1 MRLRLS
7 HKGLMLVSG
16 VLLFE
21 LLLVAIFAG
30 LLGRSD
36 QELDRRY
43 VAVSVIGHVDSLRK
57 LLTEAEVSFNQTKP
71 HDDFDKTL
79 SAIRYEL
86 SALRHF
92 LRDDPESME
101 NLRFVDQVVGAETDR
116 LNKARLGFLAGKKE
130 NFDYRQFENS
140 MHSISYQLDQLTI
153 PYRRP
158 LEFVTDQATIQRRLT
173 ESNVIF
179 VVLINAIVAVA
190 TTLFFMQGI
199 VNRLSVVA
207 DNSVRFGRGDEL
219 HPPLDGTDEIAN
231 LDKIIHE
238 TIKERKFVE
247 TLLRESEARTRS
259 LIENMPVGVVT
270 LDQDGVIESINPETE
285 KIFGYLFDEIVGDHL
300 SALFSGLPPSDQKQF
315 TDDMFKRNL
324 GKTLKFESRRKSGE
338 PFPVEMTLT
347 EYQSVDGPRF
357 LAIMQDITEREKAE
371 QFKQELLAM
380 VSHDLRSP
388 LTSVQGVMTLL
399 ARGMYGQLTDTG
411 EKRVRVAEQSLARL
425 IHLVDDILDLERM
438 EAGKLQF
445 NVERTPLSS
454 IIDRSIES
462 VYDFAQAS
470 QIRIEATP
478 TELDVDADEDR
489 LTQVIVNLLS
499 NAIKFSPKNSVIKVE
514 AEAGRDH
521 VEVRVND
528 QGPGIPADQQ
538 EGIFQRFHQVDS
550 TASNHKGTGLGL
562 AICKAIIEGHEGAMG
577 VRSEVGHGSS
587 FWFRIPMISQDKQEL
602 VSELNETLSAPKM
615 ATP

>member
-43 VAVSVIGHVDSLRK
+43 VAVSVMSHIDNLRK
-57 LLTEAEVSFNQTKP
+57 LMTEAEVSYNQPNSRTN
-71 HDDFDKTL
+71 FASTI

-86 SALRHF
+86 SALRIF
-92 LRDDPESME
+92 LKGDEESLLNMRYVE
-101 NLRFVDQVVGAETDR
+101 DTVNAEIDQLESAHGAFEAGRKTD
-116 LNKARLGFLAGKKE
+116 
-130 NFDYRQFENS
+130 FDYRHFENAIAQ
-140 MHSISYQLDQLTI
+140 ISLRLDQLTG
-153 PYRRP
+153 PHRRP

-219 HPPLDGTDEIAN
+219 HPPLDGTDEIAT
-231 LDKIIHE
+231 LDKIIHD

-247 TLLRESEARTRS
+247 RLLRESEARTRS
-259 LIENMPVGVVT
+259 LIENMPVGVVSV
-270 LDQDGVIESINPETE
+270 DQDGVIESINPETE
-285 KIFGYLFDEIVGDHL
+285 KIFGYAFDEIVGDHIVAMFNEPL
-300 SALFSGLPPSDQKQF
+300 QGDPKQF
-315 TDDMFKRNL
+315 TETLFARDL
-324 GKTLKFESRRKSGE
+324 GKTIKFESRRKTGE

-347 EYQSVDGPRF
+347 EYQSVDGPRY

-371 QFKQELLAM
+371 QFKQELIAM

-445 NVERTPLSS
+445 NLERTPLSS
-454 IIDRSIES
+454 VIDRSIES
-462 VYDFAQAS
+462 VYDFAQQS
-470 QIRIEATP
+470 HIRIDATP
-478 TELDVDADEDR
+478 TEIEVDVDEDR
-489 LTQVIVNLLS
+489 LQQVVVNLLS
-499 NAIKFSPKNSVIKVE
+499 NAIKFSPKHSVITVE
-514 AEAGRDH
+514 AQKARDY
-521 VEVRVND
+521 VEVRVID
-528 QGPGIPADQQ
+528 QGPGVPSAEQ
-538 EGIFQRFHQVDS
+538 EGIFLRFHQVDS
-550 TASNHKGTGLGL
+550 MTAMHKGTGLGL
-562 AICKAIIEGHEGAMG
+562 AICKAIIDGHAGSIG
-577 VRSEVGHGSS
+577 VRSELGGGSI
-587 FWFRIPMISQDKQEL
+587 FWFRIPAKLAEKNEL
-602 VSELNETLSAPKM
+602 VAERSEPISTSKLAMP
-615 ATP
+615 

>member
-36 QELDRRY
+36 AELDRRY
-43 VAVSVIGHVDSLRK
+43 VAVSVMSHVDSLRK
-57 LLTEAEVSFNQTKP
+57 LLTDAEVGVGQADYRGSFEG
-71 HDDFDKTL
+71 TL

-86 SALRHF
+86 SALRIF
-92 LRDDPESME
+92 VKGDIESVE
-101 NLRFVDQVVGAETDR
+101 NLRYVDQSVNAELDR
-116 LNKARLGFLAGKKE
+116 LAKARQNFLSGQPLD
-130 NFDYRQFENS
+130 FDYRRFENA
-140 MHSISYQLDQLTI
+140 MQSISYQLDQLTI

-158 LEFVTDQATIQRRLT
+158 LEFVTDQATIQRRLA
-173 ESNVIF
+173 ESNIIF

-190 TTLFFMQGI
+190 TTMFFMQGI
-199 VNRLSVVA
+199 VNRITVVA
-207 DNSVRFGRGDEL
+207 DNSARFGRGEEL
-219 HPPLDGTDEIAN
+219 HPPLDGADEIAA
-231 LDKIIHE
+231 LDKILHD

-247 TLLRESEARTRS
+247 RLLIESEARTRS

-270 LDQDGVIESINPETE
+270 IDQDGVIESINPQTE
-285 KIFGYLFDEIVGDHL
+285 RIFGYVFDEIVGDHL
-300 SALFSGLPPSDQKQF
+300 SALFHSPPQADQKQF
-315 TDDMFKRNL
+315 TEMLFQRHL
-324 GKTLKFESRRKSGE
+324 GKTMKFESRRKSGD

-347 EYQSVDGPRF
+347 EYQSVDGPRY

-399 ARGMYGQLTDTG
+399 AKGMYGQLTETG
-411 EKRVRVAEQSLARL
+411 NKRVQVAEQSLARL

-445 NVERTPLSS
+445 NLERVPLSS
-454 IIDRSIES
+454 IIDRSIEA
-462 VYDFAQAS
+462 VYDFAQQS
-470 QIRIEATP
+470 HIRIDAAP
-478 TELDVDADEDR
+478 TEILMDVDEDR
-489 LTQVIVNLLS
+489 LTQVVVNLLS
-499 NAIKFSPKNSVIKVE
+499 NAVKFSPKNSIITVE
-514 AEAGRDH
+514 TERIADL

-528 QGPGIPADQQ
+528 QGPGIPAEQQ
-538 EGIFQRFHQVDS
+538 EGIFQRFHQVDGVV
-550 TASNHKGTGLGL
+550 TTQKGTGLGL
-562 AICKAIIEGHEGAMG
+562 AICKAIIEGHEGSIG
-577 VRSEVGHGSS
+577 VRSEVGKGSS
-587 FWFRIPMISQDKQEL
+587 FWIRIPLNPQDNGEL
-602 VSELNETLSAPKM
+602 INTAEQKVSKVALP
-615 ATP
+615 

>member
-43 VAVSVIGHVDSLRK
+43 VAVSVMSHVDNLRK
-57 LLTEAEVSFNQTKP
+57 LLTDAEVSFNQKETRNNW
-71 HDDFDKTL
+71 DGTV

-86 SALRHF
+86 SALRIF
-92 LRDDPESME
+92 LKDDVDSLE
-101 NLRFVDQVVGAETDR
+101 NLRYVDQTVRSETER
-116 LNKARLGFLAGKKE
+116 LSHARQAFLTGRPE
-130 NFDYRQFENS
+130 NFDYRRFENS
-140 MHSISYQLDQLTI
+140 MQNVSYQLDQLTL

-158 LEFVTDQATIQRRLT
+158 LEFVTDQATIARRLT

-270 LDQDGVIESINPETE
+270 IDQDGVIESINPETE

-300 SALFSGLPPSDQKQF
+300 SALFSSLAPVDEKMTTENTF
-315 TDDMFKRNL
+315 LRNL
-324 GKTLKFESRRKSGE
+324 GKTMKFESRRKSSE
-338 PFPVEMTLT
+338 AFPVEMTLT
-347 EYQSVDGPRF
+347 EYQSVDGPRY
-357 LAIMQDITEREKAE
+357 LAILQDITEREKAE

-399 ARGMYGQLTDTG
+399 AKGMYGQLTDTG

-425 IHLVDDILDLERM
+425 IHLVDDLLDLERM

-445 NVERTPLSS
+445 DIDRTPLSS
-454 IIDRSIES
+454 IIDKSIES

-470 QIRIEATP
+470 HIRIEAVP
-478 TELDVDADEDR
+478 TEIEVDCDEDR
-489 LTQVIVNLLS
+489 LTQVVVNLLS
-499 NAIKFSPKNSVIKVE
+499 NAIKFSPKNTVIKVE
-514 AEAGRDH
+514 SETGRDYI
-521 VEVRVND
+521 EVRVND
-528 QGPGIPADQQ
+528 QGPGVAPEQQ

-550 TASNHKGTGLGL
+550 MTSTHKGTGLGL
-562 AICKAIIEGHEGAMG
+562 AICKAIIEGHEGTIG
-577 VRSEVGHGSS
+577 VRSEGGHGSS
-587 FWFRIPMISQDKQEL
+587 FWFRIPLLTQPKREPL
-602 VSELNETLSAPKM
+602 TERTETLSTSKM
-615 ATP
+615 VTQ

>member
-21 LLLVAIFAG
+21 LILVAIFAG

-43 VAVSVIGHVDSLRK
+43 VSVSVMSHVDNVRK
-57 LLTEAEVSFNQTKP
+57 LLTEAEVGFNQT
-71 HDDFDKTL
+71 DTRTSFDGTL

-86 SALRHF
+86 SALRIF
-92 LRDDPESME
+92 LKGDPDSLE
-101 NLRFVDQVVGAETDR
+101 NLNYVDQAVNVELQR
-116 LNKARLGFLAGKKE
+116 LSRARSLFLSGRAQD
-130 NFDYRQFENS
+130 FDYRRFENS
-140 MHSISYQLDQLTI
+140 MTSVSYQLDQLTV

-158 LEFVTDQATIQRRLT
+158 LEFVTDRATISRRLT

-207 DNSVRFGRGDEL
+207 DNSVRFGRGEEL
-219 HPPLDGTDEIAN
+219 HPPIDGTDEIAT
-231 LDKIIHE
+231 LDKIFHE

-270 LDQDGVIESINPETE
+270 IDQDGVIESINPETE
-285 KIFGYLFDEIVGDHL
+285 KMFGYLFDEVVGDHL
-300 SALFSGLPPSDQKQF
+300 TALFSSLTQSDQKSF
-315 TDDMFKRNL
+315 TENVLLRNL

-347 EYQSVDGPRF
+347 EYQSVDGPRY
-357 LAIMQDITEREKAE
+357 LAIIQDITEREKAE
-371 QFKQELLAM
+371 QFKQELLQM

-399 ARGMYGQLTDTG
+399 AKGMYGQLTETG
-411 EKRVRVAEQSLARL
+411 DKRVRVAEQSLVRL

-445 NVERTPLSS
+445 NLDRVPLSS
-454 IIDRSIES
+454 VIDRSIES

-470 QIRIEATP
+470 HIKIEATP
-478 TELDVDADEDR
+478 TEVEVDADEDR

-499 NAIKFSPKNSVIKVE
+499 NAIKFSPKNSVIKVDTE
-514 AEAGRDH
+514 EGRDFT
-521 VEVRVND
+521 EVRVHD
-528 QGPGIPADQQ
+528 HGPGVPSEQQ
-538 EGIFQRFHQVDS
+538 ESIFMRFHQVDS
-550 TASNHKGTGLGL
+550 ISSSVKGTGLGL
-562 AICKAIIEGHEGAMG
+562 AISKAIIEGHEGAIG
-577 VRSEVGHGSS
+577 VRSEPGKGSS
-587 FWFRIPMISQDKQEL
+587 FWFRIPRAV
-602 VSELNETLSAPKM
+602 VSKGEPVPERIETLSAPKL
-615 ATP
+615 ALP